1 MAIGTCSPKDR
12 RRSNNRERS
21 ACFKFHTQ
29 KKAPPKTTGQK
40 LKNQILQILGLR
52 FFFIA
57 GILFL
62 PVAVEVGQHGAGQVV
77 PNAKDRAG
85 NCGHRERGESG

>member
-21 ACFKFHTQ
+21 ACFKFHKKKPRQ
-29 KKAPPKTTGQK
+29 KRRGKIIKS
-40 LKNQILQILGLR
+40 QILQILGLR
-52 FFFIA
+52 SFFIA
-57 GILFL
+57 RVLLL
-62 PVAVEVGQHGAGQVV
+62 PVAVEVGEHGAGQVV

-85 NCGHRERGESG
+85 NCGHRERGEGG